1 MVNIRPSTP
10 KAVPTATKVND
21 SSTSSLIVSVM
32 EGVLEIW
39 IVTTLAF
46 VETLANTDV
55 VDISVFGV
63 KLAVTVGIA

>member
-1 MVNIRPSTP
+1 MVNIRTSTP

-21 SSTSSLIVSVM
+21 SSTSSWIVSVM

-46 VETLANTDV
+46 VETLANTV